1 MNKYLTLFT
10 IFLIVV
16 ANTAVFVFNKTCISI
31 YDKLDVSMPLLTEY
45 TWLIINKNI
54 YFLFSILTV
63 IVVLVIPGTKYKD
76 KGGYIE
82 QVIIGMHLLI
92 LSILLFSLMLPF
104 IPMCTNIE

>member
-10 IFLIVV
+10 ILLIGV
-16 ANTAVFVFNKTCISI
+16 ANITVFAFNKTCISI

-45 TWLIINKNI
+45 IWLIINKNI
-54 YFLFSILTV
+54 YFLFSILSI
-63 IVVLVIPGTKYKD
+63 IVVLVIPNTKYKD
-76 KGGYIE
+76 KGSYIE

-104 IPMCTNIE
+104 ISMCATIE